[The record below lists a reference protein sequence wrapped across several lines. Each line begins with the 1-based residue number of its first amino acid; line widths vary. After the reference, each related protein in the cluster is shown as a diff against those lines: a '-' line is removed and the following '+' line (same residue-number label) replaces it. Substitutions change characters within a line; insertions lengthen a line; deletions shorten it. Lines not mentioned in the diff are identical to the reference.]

1 MMFGALAVI
10 VFLFLVSDCHSK
22 SIQQQNVSVDET
34 QDERIFALESTI
46 KKLEII
52 VQNVTKSKGNIH
64 SLRFCLDLIRRT
76 SICLKQINDN
86 NLITKHRGLQHKFI
100 TIKTLYCHL

>member
-10 VFLFLVSDCHSK
+10 VFLFFVSDCHSK
-22 SIQQQNVSVDET
+22 SIQQNVSFDET

-64 SLRFCLDLIRRT
+64 SLRFCLDLIRMT

-86 NLITKHRGLQHKFI
+86 NLITKHRGLQHNFI

>member
-10 VFLFLVSDCHSK
+10 VFVFLVSDCHSK

-46 KKLEII
+46 KKLETI

-64 SLRFCLDLIRRT
+64 SLMFCLD
-76 SICLKQINDN
+76 
-86 NLITKHRGLQHKFI
+86 
-100 TIKTLYCHL
+100 